1 MAMTDDGDD
10 DGDDDCDADD
20 DDSGDDDGDDEDHQ
34 GQVATPPHHDAAA
47 ERSSSFPESSP
58 CG

>member
-20 DDSGDDDGDDEDHQ
+20 DDNGDDDGDDEDHQ
-34 GQVATPPHHDAAA
+34 GQVATPHHDAA
-47 ERSSSFPESSP
+47 ERSSSLPESSP

>member
-20 DDSGDDDGDDEDHQ
+20 DDNGDDDGDDEDHQ
-34 GQVATPPHHDAAA
+34 GQVATPHHDAA